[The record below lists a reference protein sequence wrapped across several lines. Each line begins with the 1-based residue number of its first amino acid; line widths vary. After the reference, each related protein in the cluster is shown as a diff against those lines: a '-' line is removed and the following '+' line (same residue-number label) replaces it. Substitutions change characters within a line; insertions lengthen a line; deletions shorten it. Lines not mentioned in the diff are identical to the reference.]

1 MVRARFTI
9 TYSCMHVI
17 LVLISRGASRC
28 IMAFIKF
35 SNGLTYGA
43 RIMSSSTVNNCRYGD
58 IFPFVRSELDREIQ
72 GLSFIVWC
80 AVEIL

>member
-1 MVRARFTI
+1 M
-9 TYSCMHVI
+9 
-17 LVLISRGASRC
+17 
-28 IMAFIKF
+28 
-35 SNGLTYGA
+35 YGA

-72 GLSFIVWC
+72 GLTFIVWC